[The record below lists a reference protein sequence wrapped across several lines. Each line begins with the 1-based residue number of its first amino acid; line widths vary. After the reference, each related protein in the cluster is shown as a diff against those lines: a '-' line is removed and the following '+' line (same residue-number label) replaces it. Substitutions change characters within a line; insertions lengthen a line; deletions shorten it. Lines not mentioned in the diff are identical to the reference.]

1 MGTANST
8 WVMKVA
14 VGNNTFPQSFMPAK
28 SYAERKKFPLQNS
41 QTDMS
46 GNHALPPLP
55 FGITRPKQ
63 NKA

>member
-1 MGTANST
+1 
-8 WVMKVA
+8 MKVA